1 MSSREDLKEELKQL
15 TKLQVK
21 LDEGSL
27 EMPYQQLIVESENL
41 HESRMEIIR
50 EIAQRNAK

>member
-27 EMPYQQLIVESENL
+27 EMPSQQLIVESENL

-50 EIAQRNAK
+50 EIAQRNVE

>member
-1 MSSREDLKEELKQL
+1 MSSREDLKGELIQL

-27 EMPYQQLIVESENL
+27 GMPCQQLIVESENL

-50 EIAQRNAK
+50 EIARRNAK

>member
-1 MSSREDLKEELKQL
+1 MSSREDLKGELKQL

-27 EMPYQQLIVESENL
+27 EMPSQQLIVETENL

-50 EIAQRNAK
+50 EITRRNAK

>member
-21 LDEGSL
+21 LDEESL
-27 EMPYQQLIVESENL
+27 EMPYQQLVVESENL

-50 EIAQRNAK
+50 EIARRNAK

>member
-1 MSSREDLKEELKQL
+1 MSSREDLKEELKHL
-15 TKLQVK
+15 TKLQVQ

-50 EIAQRNAK
+50 EIARRNAK

>member
-27 EMPYQQLIVESENL
+27 EMPSQQLIVESENL